1 MSSGSSPCN
10 LIKFCLKSLFV
21 WSDRRCI
28 VDLQDVLNSSSP
40 NKPWAHQ
47 YPIRQHVQGRS
58 YATLSVEWSYRIDKP
73 SGFVQPV
80 MAASQLTASRVTMAD
95 SKLWDF
101 LESNVPFIYRLLHD
115 SRTLERGD
123 HLVIGA
129 VLSYLLGWC
138 QVDSGFLIPL
148 AALLSRLESLYVLLS
163 IQEGLQRVGERDE
176 RLKQVAK
183 WQKTSVIKRHEIS
196 EKCLAQLLNLLRQN
210 VPQILVDSQAQALS
224 GVLEHFWPCYT
235 DW

>member
-1 MSSGSSPCN
+1 M
-10 LIKFCLKSLFV
+10 
-21 WSDRRCI
+21 
-28 VDLQDVLNSSSP
+28 
-40 NKPWAHQ
+40 
-47 YPIRQHVQGRS
+47 
-58 YATLSVEWSYRIDKP
+58 
-73 SGFVQPV
+73 
-80 MAASQLTASRVTMAD
+80 
-95 SKLWDF
+95 
-101 LESNVPFIYRLLHD
+101 
-115 SRTLERGD
+115 
-123 HLVIGA
+123 IGA